1 MQVLPVGQV
10 AEFGYRPGMTAP
22 DTAITIAS
30 QWGETF
36 DGLIRA
42 GRPDLPLLS
51 LDNAAPWPLPAAAQ
65 VLLARPVAPQEI
77 GQPAPVGWPFG
88 LRWVQLVSVGVDFY
102 PPWLLHTPGLAVS
115 TAHGGSSEVIAD
127 FALAHIL
134 RVQLRLGERR
144 VARRSDW
151 RFVKAPGL
159 AGATLGLLGFG
170 GIGQAL
176 ARKALA
182 LGMAVSALRRSDA
195 PLGLAGVTR
204 AASLAEL
211 MAGSDHL
218 VLVAPGTAETRHV
231 IDSVALAQ
239 AKPGLHLVNVARGS
253 LIDADAL
260 RSALDSG
267 QLGWASLDVT
277 EPEPLPEGHWL
288 YRHPQV
294 WLTPH
299 TCAISPQV
307 QQTLAAKVLRS
318 LALLEAGQAPESLID
333 LARGY

>member
-1 MQVLPVGQV
+1 MT
-10 AEFGYRPGMTAP
+10 TAP
-22 DTAITIAS
+22 APLTIAS

-36 DGLIRA
+36 DQLIRA
-42 GRPDLPLLS
+42 GRPDVPLLS
-51 LDNAAPWPLPAAAQ
+51 LDITDPFALPPQAR
-65 VLLARPVAPQEI
+65 VLLARPMSAKEI
-77 GQPAPVGWPFG
+77 EQPAPPGWPFN

-115 TAHGGSSEVIAD
+115 TAHGSSSEVIAD

-134 RVQLRLGERR
+134 RVQLRLDQRR
-144 VARRSDW
+144 VARQSDW

-182 LGMAVSALRRSDA
+182 LGMAVSALRRSAA

-231 IDSVALAQ
+231 IDAAALAQ
-239 AKPGLHLVNVARGS
+239 AKPGLHIVNVARGS
-253 LIDADAL
+253 LVDDDAL
-260 RSALDSG
+260 RVALDAG
-267 QLGWASLDVT
+267 QVAWASLDVT

-288 YRHPQV
+288 YSHGQV

-318 LALLEAGQAPESLID
+318 LTLLEAGQPPESLID
-333 LARGY
+333 RARGY

>member
-1 MQVLPVGQV
+1 
-10 AEFGYRPGMTAP
+10 MTTASAP
-22 DTAITIAS
+22 LTIAS

-36 DGLIRA
+36 DNLIRV

-51 LDNAAPWPLPAAAQ
+51 LDNAAPWALPADAQ
-65 VLLARPVAPQEI
+65 VLLARPMSPKEI
-77 GQPAPVGWPFG
+77 DQPPPPGWPFG

-102 PPWLLHTPGLAVS
+102 PRWLLRTPGLAVS
-115 TAHGGSSEVIAD
+115 TAHGSSSEVIAD

-134 RVQLRLGERR
+134 RVQLRLDERR
-144 VARRSDW
+144 VARQSDW

-159 AGATLGLLGFG
+159 AGARLGLLGFG

-182 LGMAVSALRRSDA
+182 LGMTVTALRRSDA
-195 PLGLAGVTR
+195 PLSMASVTR
-204 AASLAEL
+204 AQNLAEL
-211 MAGSDHL
+211 MANSDHL
-218 VLVAPGTAETRHV
+218 VLVAPGTPETLHV
-231 IDSVALAQ
+231 IDAAALAH
-239 AKPGLHLVNVARGS
+239 AKPGLHIVNVARGS
-253 LIDADAL
+253 LIDDDAL
-260 RSALDSG
+260 RGALDNG
-267 QLGWASLDVT
+267 QVGWACLDVT
-277 EPEPLPEGHWL
+277 EPEPLPDGHWL
-288 YRHPQV
+288 YSHPRV

-318 LALLEAGQAPESLID
+318 LGLLEAGQSPESLID